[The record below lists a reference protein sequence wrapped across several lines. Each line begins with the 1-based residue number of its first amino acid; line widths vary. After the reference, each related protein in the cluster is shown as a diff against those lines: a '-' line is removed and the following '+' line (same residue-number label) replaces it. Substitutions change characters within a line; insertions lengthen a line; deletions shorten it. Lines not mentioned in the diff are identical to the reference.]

1 MVDPGKHTTLQS
13 ALVVPLEGLNG
24 VVGVLAMYQ
33 ANRDAFTPDHLR
45 ILLAVASKVA
55 LSVENALKYQQA
67 ESSATTDYL
76 TGLPNARSL
85 FMHLAQEVARCRR
98 MKTSL
103 AVLVCDIDGFK
114 QINDSFGHLE
124 GDKLLRE
131 FTARLKDVCRGY
143 DYVARMGGDEFVITA
158 PGLTPEAAA
167 EKAERLNQAAIEAGR
182 HVCGRDVITLSVGI
196 GFLSGRWVRCGTSAG
211 RGGPQDV
218 FDEADPSRG
227 SGRRAIPRPPGR
239 RRNRRLGPCWGE
251 NARKI
256 ARHGLAIVATVL
268 LGGLLSATLVRL
280 APGFDVDEAQLDPHL
295 NSESVRALRQARLE
309 QHNIFRFYFHSLQ
322 RAAHGDLGTSLS
334 LGQPVSVLLRERAPL
349 TLRLVGIGLLLS
361 WAVAMALA
369 LSAAWLRVSAYDAL
383 TTVISG
389 TFLCIPAAVL
399 ALLSVL
405 WNVPGA
411 LAIGLIVFPR
421 VYRYARNLLAKA
433 YSLPHIVTAR
443 AKGLSELRILF
454 WHVVP
459 VAGPQLLAV
468 AGVSVSIAVG
478 AAIPVE
484 ALCGLAGVG
493 QLAWQAA
500 LARDLPLLT
509 NLTILVTLV
518 TLLANSGA
526 DVIGHMLRGQ
536 EA

>member
-1 MVDPGKHTTLQS
+1 M
-13 ALVVPLEGLNG
+13 
-24 VVGVLAMYQ
+24 
-33 ANRDAFTPDHLR
+33 
-45 ILLAVASKVA
+45 
-55 LSVENALKYQQA
+55 LK
-67 ESSATTDYL
+67 
-76 TGLPNARSL
+76 R
-85 FMHLAQEVARCRR
+85 
-98 MKTSL
+98 
-103 AVLVCDIDGFK
+103 
-114 QINDSFGHLE
+114 
-124 GDKLLRE
+124 
-131 FTARLKDVCRGY
+131 
-143 DYVARMGGDEFVITA
+143 
-158 PGLTPEAAA
+158 
-167 EKAERLNQAAIEAGR
+167 
-182 HVCGRDVITLSVGI
+182 
-196 GFLSGRWVRCGTSAG
+196 
-211 RGGPQDV
+211 
-218 FDEADPSRG
+218 
-227 SGRRAIPRPPGR
+227 
-239 RRNRRLGPCWGE
+239 
-251 NARKI
+251 I
-256 ARHGLAIVATVL
+256 ARHGLTLIATAL
-268 LGGLLSATLVRL
+268 LGGLLSAALVRL
-280 APGFDVDEAQLDPHL
+280 APGFDVDEQQLDPHL
-295 NSESVRALRQARLE
+295 NAASVQALRQTRLD

-334 LGQPVSVLLRERAPL
+334 LGQPVSTLLRERAPL
-349 TLRLVGIGLLLS
+349 SLRLVGFGLLLS

-369 LSAAWLRVSAYDAL
+369 LTAAWLRVSAYDAL

-411 LAIGLIVFPR
+411 LAVGLIVFPR

-433 YSLPHIVTAR
+433 YSLPHIITAR

-500 LARDLPLLT
+500 LARDLPLLMNIT
-509 NLTILVTLV
+509 VLVTLV
-518 TLLANSGA
+518 TSVANSGA
-526 DVIGHMLRGQ
+526 DVIGHMLRGA

>member
-1 MVDPGKHTTLQS
+1 M
-13 ALVVPLEGLNG
+13 
-24 VVGVLAMYQ
+24 
-33 ANRDAFTPDHLR
+33 
-45 ILLAVASKVA
+45 
-55 LSVENALKYQQA
+55 
-67 ESSATTDYL
+67 
-76 TGLPNARSL
+76 
-85 FMHLAQEVARCRR
+85 
-98 MKTSL
+98 
-103 AVLVCDIDGFK
+103 
-114 QINDSFGHLE
+114 
-124 GDKLLRE
+124 
-131 FTARLKDVCRGY
+131 
-143 DYVARMGGDEFVITA
+143 
-158 PGLTPEAAA
+158 
-167 EKAERLNQAAIEAGR
+167 
-182 HVCGRDVITLSVGI
+182 
-196 GFLSGRWVRCGTSAG
+196 
-211 RGGPQDV
+211 
-218 FDEADPSRG
+218 
-227 SGRRAIPRPPGR
+227 
-239 RRNRRLGPCWGE
+239 LG
-251 NARKI
+251 RKI
-256 ARHGLAIVATVL
+256 GRKLARHGLAIVATVL
-268 LGGLLSATLVRL
+268 LGGLLSTALVRL
-280 APGFDVDEAQLDPHL
+280 APGFDVDEEQLDPRL
-295 NSESVRALRQARLE
+295 NSESVRALHQTRLE

-322 RAAHGDLGTSLS
+322 RAAHGDLGRSIS

-361 WAVAMALA
+361 WTVAMAMA
-369 LSAAWLRVSAYDAL
+369 LSAAWLRASAYDAL
-383 TTVISG
+383 TTAISG
-389 TFLCIPAAVL
+389 AFLCIPAAVL

-433 YSLPHIVTAR
+433 YSLPHIITAR

-459 VAGPQLLAV
+459 LAGPQLLAV

-526 DVIGHMLRGQ
+526 DVIGQMLRGQ

>member
-1 MVDPGKHTTLQS
+1 M
-13 ALVVPLEGLNG
+13 
-24 VVGVLAMYQ
+24 
-33 ANRDAFTPDHLR
+33 
-45 ILLAVASKVA
+45 
-55 LSVENALKYQQA
+55 
-67 ESSATTDYL
+67 
-76 TGLPNARSL
+76 
-85 FMHLAQEVARCRR
+85 
-98 MKTSL
+98 
-103 AVLVCDIDGFK
+103 
-114 QINDSFGHLE
+114 
-124 GDKLLRE
+124 
-131 FTARLKDVCRGY
+131 
-143 DYVARMGGDEFVITA
+143 
-158 PGLTPEAAA
+158 
-167 EKAERLNQAAIEAGR
+167 
-182 HVCGRDVITLSVGI
+182 
-196 GFLSGRWVRCGTSAG
+196 
-211 RGGPQDV
+211 
-218 FDEADPSRG
+218 
-227 SGRRAIPRPPGR
+227 
-239 RRNRRLGPCWGE
+239 LG
-251 NARKI
+251 RKI

-268 LGGLLSATLVRL
+268 LGGLISATLVRF
-280 APGFDVDEAQLDPHL
+280 APGFDVDEAELDPHL
-295 NSESVRALRQARLE
+295 NSESIQALRAARLE
-309 QHNIFRFYFHSLQ
+309 QYNIFSFYLHSLQ
-322 RAAHGDLGTSLS
+322 RAAHGDLGTSIS
-334 LGQPVSVLLRERAPL
+334 LNQPVSSLLKERTPL

-361 WAVAMALA
+361 WAFALA
-369 LSAAWLRVSAYDAL
+369 LALTAAWLRVSAYDAL

-411 LAIGLIVFPR
+411 LAIALIVFPR

-433 YSLPHIVTAR
+433 YTLPHIITAR

-500 LARDLPLLT
+500 LSRDLPLLT

-526 DVIGHMLRGQ
+526 DVIGTMLRGQ